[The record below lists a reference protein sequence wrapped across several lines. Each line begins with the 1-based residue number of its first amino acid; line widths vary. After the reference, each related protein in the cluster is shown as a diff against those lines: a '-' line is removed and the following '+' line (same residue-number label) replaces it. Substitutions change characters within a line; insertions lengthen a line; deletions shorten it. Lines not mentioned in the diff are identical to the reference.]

1 MDLIRK
7 NALIVVGVLTAVFFL
22 ALNPSNAGFGDILNN
37 GSEKLGDTTTGT
49 GTASDGD
56 IIKGLKE
63 ALRIGTGKA
72 VETVSAPDGFYNN
85 PKIKVP
91 LPGAVQKAEKALRLV
106 GYGEIVDTF
115 ELSMNRA
122 AEKATPQTKEM
133 FMDSIRE
140 MSFEDARKILGGADN
155 AATQYF
161 EEKTS
166 DRLQEMFKP
175 IVNQTMGEVG
185 VTKAYQDLNAKAQ
198 TIPMAGKLSID
209 LDQYVTDRTIS
220 GLFTVLAEEE
230 AKIRKDPVARTT
242 DLLEKIFGK

>member
-22 ALNPSNAGFGDILNN
+22 ALNLSYAGFGDILKN
-37 GSEKLGDTTTGT
+37 GSEKLGGTST
-49 GTASDGD
+49 GTASNGD

-63 ALRIGTGKA
+63 ALQIGTGKA
-72 VETVSAPDGFYNN
+72 VESVSAPDGFYKN
-85 PKIKVP
+85 PEIKVP
-91 LPGAVQKAEKALRLV
+91 LPGAVQKVEKALRLV

-122 AEKATPQTKEM
+122 AEKATPQAKTM
-133 FMDSIRE
+133 FVDSIRE
-140 MSFEDARKILGGADN
+140 MSFEDARKILSGPDN
-155 AATQYF
+155 AATRYF

-175 IVNQTMGEVG
+175 IVNQIMGEVG

-198 TIPMAGKLSID
+198 TVPMAGKLSID

-242 DLLEKIFGK
+242 DLLEKVFGK